1 MTGFRWDLPKET
13 IRLLRRGDLASDD
26 TDSLASFK
34 TGDSISMGYTSTTT
48 EHRRKISNTTIG
60 TEFSVTESSS
70 TATLADARAP
80 KLSCAVME
88 TSVS

>member
-13 IRLLRRGDLASDD
+13 LRLLRRGDLASDD

-34 TGDSISMGYTSTTT
+34 TGDSISVGYTDN
-48 EHRRKISNTTIG
+48 RRKTSTTTIG

>member
-1 MTGFRWDLPKET
+1 MTGFHWDLPKET
-13 IRLLRRGDLASDD
+13 IRLLRRGDLASDE
-26 TDSLASFK
+26 TDSIASFK
-34 TGDSISMGYTSTTT
+34 TSDSVTSTERRWKNSTTT
-48 EHRRKISNTTIG
+48 VG
-60 TEFSVTESSS
+60 TDFTDTSS